1 MNLPVRRQ
9 GHEDRDCWMEMGL
22 TSSLILGVPVA
33 AIVLANL
40 AMLANVVMVVRNKLA
55 HDQVRV
61 GRGMKQEKSRN

>member
-1 MNLPVRRQ
+1 MCRQ

-40 AMLANVVMVVRNKLA
+40 AMLANVVMVVRKKLA
-55 HDQVRV
+55 LDQVQV
-61 GRGMKQEKSRN
+61 GL